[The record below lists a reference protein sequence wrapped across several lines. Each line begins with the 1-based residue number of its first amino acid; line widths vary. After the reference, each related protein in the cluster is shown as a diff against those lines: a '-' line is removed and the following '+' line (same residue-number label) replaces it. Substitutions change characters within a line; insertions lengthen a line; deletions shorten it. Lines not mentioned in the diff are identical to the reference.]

1 MAKQPEDLV
10 VRILRDI
17 QSTLADHTK
26 VLADHG
32 KRFEHIEERFDDL
45 QDGMIAALGLGSHA
59 RVRDESMKKE
69 IDDL

>member
-26 VLADHG
+26 MLADHG
-32 KRFEHIEERFDDL
+32 KKFDHFEERFDDL

-59 RVRDESMKKE
+59 RVRDESLETK
-69 IDDL
+69 I